1 MQWCNILFTLYVLP
15 PPPHSQSVDRA
26 YRIGQKKDVVVYR
39 LITCGTVEEKIY
51 RKQVFKGGLSRTGT
65 EQGIQFRQVCMC
77 TSRAV
82 REKAMPPSWIHTL
95 IIFALQ
101 ELRDLF
107 TFPFP
112 HF

>member
-65 EQGIQFRQVCMC
+65 EQGIQFRQVCKGS
-77 TSRAV
+77 SRAV
-82 REKAMPPSWIHTL
+82 THKDPLPGIPETSTSTL
-95 IIFALQ
+95 SGTLPY
-101 ELRDLF
+101 RSCV
-107 TFPFP
+107 TCSR
-112 HF
+112 